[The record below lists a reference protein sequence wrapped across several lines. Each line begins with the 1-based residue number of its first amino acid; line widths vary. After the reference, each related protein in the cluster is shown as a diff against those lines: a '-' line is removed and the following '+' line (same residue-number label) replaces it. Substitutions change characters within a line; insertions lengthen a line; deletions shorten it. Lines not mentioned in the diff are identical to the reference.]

1 MKAWLQTNI
10 PALYLKYKTV
20 MAYKAAARKL
30 KQMTGLR
37 DPVPAARLVE
47 TPAVDDAV
55 EVVRAREVYAEVMR
69 ETPRNRTAYLDR
81 IDALVNPE
89 RVGEAEAGRRP
100 SAVLRH

>member
-1 MKAWLQTNI
+1 
-10 PALYLKYKTV
+10 

-37 DPVPAARLVE
+37 DPVPVARLVE
-47 TPAVDDAV
+47 TPAAGDAV

-81 IDALVNPE
+81 IDALVNPA